1 MSSDRNEI
9 SPPTINFVRFFFYA
23 SLFKSI
29 TLYISIIQIFK
40 LPFFLKNFIIFIHYE
55 SKTSDENFLGNFTF
69 HHPEIFEERRR
80 DSWALSRL
88 PFSTRRRKMGQQAN
102 SVIEPSSTVISRQRN
117 QIKQREREKEAV
129 ENVVGSLEGALKRAR
144 ARGFEML
151 LRQILCL
158 GCPNR
163 GSNATDFQPT
173 FFSFPLEGSS
183 RVKKQGIR
191 GNLRTLIG
199 SRYIG

>member
-9 SPPTINFVRFFFYA
+9 SPPTINFVRFFFDA
-23 SLFKSI
+23 SFFKSI

-102 SVIEPSSTVISRQRN
+102 SVIEPSSTVISRQR
-117 QIKQREREKEAV
+117 IKSNRERERKR
-129 ENVVGSLEGALKRAR
+129 LLK
-144 ARGFEML
+144 ML
-151 LRQILCL
+151 
-158 GCPNR
+158 
-163 GSNATDFQPT
+163 
-173 FFSFPLEGSS
+173 
-183 RVKKQGIR
+183 
-191 GNLRTLIG
+191 
-199 SRYIG
+199 

>member
-9 SPPTINFVRFFFYA
+9 SPPTINFVRFFFDA

-69 HHPEIFEERRR
+69 HHPEIFETSLRR

-102 SVIEPSSTVISRQRN
+102 SVIEPSSTVISRQR
-117 QIKQREREKEAV
+117 IKSNRERERE
-129 ENVVGSLEGALKRAR
+129 
-144 ARGFEML
+144 RG
-151 LRQILCL
+151 C
-158 GCPNR
+158 
-163 GSNATDFQPT
+163 
-173 FFSFPLEGSS
+173 
-183 RVKKQGIR
+183 
-191 GNLRTLIG
+191 
-199 SRYIG
+199 